1 MFRFSH
7 SMNFSQRI
15 SFSQAQSPNLLAAL
29 KMSQDN
35 VLKLQA
41 DEASKEGYFE
51 RAIDLYEK
59 ALAINPDNTSVFI
72 PLAKTYKFNNDYKN
86 AIKYFEKA
94 LAIEPE
100 DIENRTLLG
109 ECYKNNG
116 QYTKAKLQFEQVLGQ
131 RPNYDF
137 AKRNLLETENY
148 LLALVDPLKA
158 REEKQKTAQENLNQA
173 VKLACS
179 FFPRRF
185 FRDMQDIVVSF
196 NKTASMAGRANIAQY
211 EHNKR
216 EITVMDDYVYANPV
230 LVASYIVHEN
240 IHAKD
245 NDPYTSIREEQDAYR
260 KQCEFWIK
268 HGNGIEDPEMD
279 FVVGLYKKSAEDLDR
294 RVAEVYRLRDKNIPE
309 TSYNHPP
316 SNKKIAATTSLSS
329 GTKPLKAY
337 DIIA

>member
-35 VLKLQA
+35 ILKLQA

-59 ALAINPDNTSVFI
+59 ALAINPDNTSVFL

-316 SNKKIAATTSLSS
+316 SNKKISATTSLSS